1 MVVHM
6 TFNHLCRS
14 STLLYPSKW
23 PYVNGRQIDFQSNS
37 VDSSST
43 GHIFDHGA
51 YFFLLKIY
59 VV

>member
-14 STLLYPSKW
+14 STLLYPNKW

-43 GHIFDHGA
+43 GHIFITISNLIGKE
-51 YFFLLKIY
+51 L
-59 VV
+59 VT